1 MLLSACGRLGSD
13 LKRDGGPPSRKREM
27 QQEIVVAVEAK
38 MGKSKREA
46 MWTWPAACRSKH
58 INGMSSMMTSS
69 SGKWR
74 QAMRK
79 SSPKTNV
86 FLCKDVG
93 SLFVNASRNL
103 RISLRHVFGLGGH
116 PGARGFIS
124 AQGAVD
130 KPGSQAIREKTHNT
144 QSFQRLVFLLDA
156 IRQRLLD
163 DRFRHQ

>member
-1 MLLSACGRLGSD
+1 MQNHSQHVLPSASGRLGSD

-38 MGKSKREA
+38 MAKSKRKA
-46 MWTWPAACRSKH
+46 LWTWPVACRSKH
-58 INGMSSMMTSS
+58 INGMISMMTSS
-69 SGKWR
+69 SGNRR
-74 QAMRK
+74 QATRA

-86 FLCKDVG
+86 SLCKDVG

-116 PGARGFIS
+116 SGARGFIS

-130 KPGSQAIREKTHNT
+130 KPESQAIREETHNT
-144 QSFQRLVFLLDA
+144 QSFQRVVFLLDA
-156 IRQRLLD
+156 IR
-163 DRFRHQ
+163 HQ